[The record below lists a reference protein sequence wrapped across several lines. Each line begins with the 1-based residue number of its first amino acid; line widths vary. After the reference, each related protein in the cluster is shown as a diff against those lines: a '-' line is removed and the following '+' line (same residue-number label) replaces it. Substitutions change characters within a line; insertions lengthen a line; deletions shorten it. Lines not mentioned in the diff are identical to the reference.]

1 MYKYIQ
7 KISKLNTLISNLG
20 WAQTSAYLS
29 QRLRYIL
36 FNEANPSTLNDLL
49 SNLGW
54 LQTSVYVLQR
64 LRCLLL
70 NKTNPYTLISKNAR
84 FPLICRPN
92 TSDDDVFKQI
102 FIEKEYSCL
111 DDSANVDLVI
121 DCGANVG
128 YSSAYFLTRFPKCK
142 VICIEPDLSNFKIL
156 EKNLAPYEEDRVE
169 LIRSG
174 IWSHPAG
181 LKILE
186 EPYGDGR
193 EWTVQVREC
202 KSGEIPEMQAVDV
215 GTLLK
220 ESGQTKISILK
231 MDVEG
236 AEAIVFKQN
245 YESWLSCVDNMVIE
259 LHDDSSFGKA
269 SDIVLNAASS
279 VKSFDTS
286 KSGELTVFKSRT

>member
-1 MYKYIQ
+1 MDMFTK
-7 KISKLNTLISNLG
+7 KASKLTAIISSKG
-20 WAQTSAYLS
+20 WIKTSGYLN
-29 QRLRYIL
+29 QRLRFFL
-36 FNEANPSTLNDLL
+36 FNEAKYTLNALV
-49 SNLGW
+49 SSLGW
-54 LQTSVYVLQR
+54 VQASVYLTQKI
-64 LRCLLL
+64 RCLHF
-70 NKTNPYTLISKNAR
+70 NKVNPYKLISKNAR

-92 TSDDDVFKQI
+92 TSDNDVFEQI
-102 FIEKEYSCL
+102 FIDREYSCL
-111 DDSANVDLVI
+111 DNLSNVDLVI

-128 YSSAYFLTRFPKCK
+128 YSAVYFLNRFPECK
-142 VICIEPDLSNFKIL
+142 VICIEPDPSNFEIL
-156 EKNLAPYEEDRVE
+156 EQNLAPYKDRAE
-169 LIRSG
+169 PIRSG
-174 IWSHPAG
+174 IWSHNAG

-202 KSGEIPEMQAVDV
+202 KSGETPEMQAVDI

-220 ESGQTKISILK
+220 ESGQDKISILK

-236 AEAIVFKQN
+236 AEAVVFAEN

-269 SDIVLNAASS
+269 SDIVLNAVSS

-286 KSGELTVFKSRT
+286 TSGELTVFKACV